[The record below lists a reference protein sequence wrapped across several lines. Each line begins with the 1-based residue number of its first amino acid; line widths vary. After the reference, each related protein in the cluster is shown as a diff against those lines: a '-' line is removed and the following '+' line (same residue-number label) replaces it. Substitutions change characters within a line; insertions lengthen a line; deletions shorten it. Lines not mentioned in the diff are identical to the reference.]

1 MINFLII
8 ILQKLIL
15 NNEIEIMRHLDHP
28 NIIKIYNVYETEI
41 AIMFVMQLIKGGTLS
56 NRLKNSNDL

>member
-1 MINFLII
+1 
-8 ILQKLIL
+8 
-15 NNEIEIMRHLDHP
+15 MRHLDHP
-28 NIIKIYNVYETEI
+28 NINKIYNVYETEI